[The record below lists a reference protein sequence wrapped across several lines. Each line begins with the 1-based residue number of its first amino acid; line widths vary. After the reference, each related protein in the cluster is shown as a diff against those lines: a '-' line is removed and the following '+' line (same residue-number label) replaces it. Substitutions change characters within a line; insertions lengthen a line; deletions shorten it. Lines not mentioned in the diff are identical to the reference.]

1 MKSVQ
6 KLLLVGTLAAL
17 ASGCSGK
24 ASPEASITCSGSAGT
39 TSFVNNLAMVQK
51 TIQANDPGLGGDVPA
66 NGITA
71 TVISPTSAVQICE
84 GDCLD
89 GSGSFKQEQE
99 VAVDDNGIFLYTVGI
114 DPAQPFTG
122 DIIEVFSAVDSC
134 FTTITIN

>member
-6 KLLLVGTLAAL
+6 KLLVVGALAAL

-24 ASPEASITCSGSAGT
+24 ASPEAAITCGSSATVT
-39 TSFVNNLAMVQK
+39 TFVNNLAMVQK
-51 TIQANDPGLGGDVPA
+51 TIQADDPGLGGPVPA

-89 GSGSFKQEQE
+89 GSGSFKQEQD
-99 VAVDDNGIFLYTVGI
+99 VAVDDNGIFLYTIGI
-114 DPAQPFTG
+114 DPAQPFSG
-122 DIIEVFSAVDSC
+122 DVIEVFSAVDSC
-134 FTTITIN
+134 FTTVTIP